1 MHMEIEWDV
10 AKAASNL
17 AKHGVSFEEA
27 ATALLDPNALA
38 QEDRSA
44 TTEARWILIGMS
56 VRPRL
61 LTVIYTVRPE
71 DRLRLISARKSTRNE
86 ASYYA

>member
-71 DRLRLISARKSTRNE
+71 DRLRLISARKSTRKE